1 MMHKP
6 KRIAIN
12 GYGRIGRAVLRAIVE
27 RGLQH
32 QLQVVA
38 INDLGI
44 AESVVYETRYDSVHG
59 AFPAK
64 VEATDQGMRIVSN
77 DAIAA
82 NNTSAS
88 ISATVANTS
97 TVINID
103 LLQISKTSALP
114 WGDLA
119 IDLVMECSG
128 KMSERKL
135 AEQHLTNGAG
145 KVLIGAAAGPEV
157 DLTVVYGIN
166 HDQLKPWHRIV
177 SNASCTTNCMAPVLK
192 PLNDTIGI
200 EDGLMTTIHAYTN
213 GQVLTDTV
221 IDKTD
226 LRRGRSATQSMI
238 PTSTHA
244 TEALGWVLPELAD
257 KITGIS
263 MRVPTINVSVVDL
276 VFRPSR
282 DVSVEEIN
290 QIMADAVANDG
301 YDVLGYNQQPL
312 VSIDFN
318 HCSKSAT
325 FDATQ
330 TMKMGQ
336 LIKIL
341 AWYDNEWGYA
351 NRMIDVA
358 LAMLNKS
365 NA

>member
-1 MMHKP
+1 MHKT

-12 GYGRIGRAVLRAIVE
+12 GYGRIGRAVLRAIEE
-27 RGLQH
+27 RSLQH
-32 QLQVVA
+32 KLQVVA

-59 AFPAK
+59 AFPAV
-64 VEATDQGMRIVSN
+64 VETTDRGMRVVSDHATTSIV
-77 DAIAA
+77 
-82 NNTSAS
+82 
-88 ISATVANTS
+88 
-97 TVINID
+97 
-103 LLQISKTSALP
+103 LLQVSDANALP
-114 WGDLA
+114 WADLDV
-119 IDLVMECSG
+119 DLVMECSG

-135 AEQHLTNGAG
+135 AQQHLTSGAG
-145 KVLIGAAAGPEV
+145 KVLIGAAAGTDV

-166 HDQLKPWHRIV
+166 HELIKPSHRIV

-192 PLNDTIGI
+192 PLNDSIGI

-282 DVSVEEIN
+282 DVTVAEVN
-290 QIMADAVANDG
+290 QIMADAVAKDNH
-301 YDVLGYNQQPL
+301 DVLGYNQQPL

-358 LAMLNKS
+358 LTMLYTDELIAQENS
-365 NA
+365 

>member
-1 MMHKP
+1 MHKI

-12 GYGRIGRAVLRAIVE
+12 GYGRIGRAVLRAIEE
-27 RGLQH
+27 RSLQH
-32 QLQVVA
+32 KLQVVA

-59 AFPAK
+59 AFPAV
-64 VEATDQGMRIVSN
+64 VETTDRGMRVVS
-77 DAIAA
+77 DHAT
-82 NNTSAS
+82 TS
-88 ISATVANTS
+88 
-97 TVINID
+97 ID
-103 LLQISKTSALP
+103 LLQVSDANALP
-114 WGDLA
+114 WADLDV
-119 IDLVMECSG
+119 DLVMECSG

-135 AEQHLTNGAG
+135 AQQHLTSGAG
-145 KVLIGAAAGPEV
+145 KVLIGAAAGTDV

-166 HDQLKPWHRIV
+166 HELIKPSHRIV

-192 PLNDTIGI
+192 PLNDSIGI

-282 DVSVEEIN
+282 DVTVAEVN
-290 QIMADAVANDG
+290 QIMADAVAKDNH
-301 YDVLGYNQQPL
+301 DVLGYNQQPL

-358 LAMLNKS
+358 LTMLYTDELIAQENS
-365 NA
+365 

>member
-1 MMHKP
+1 MANV

-12 GYGRIGRAVLRAIVE
+12 GYGRIGRAILRAIVE
-27 RGLQH
+27 RNLQH
-32 QLQVVA
+32 KLQVVA

-44 AESVVYETRYDSVHG
+44 SESVVYETRYDSVHG

-64 VEATDQGMRIVSN
+64 VEPTSSGMQV
-77 DAIAA
+77 
-82 NNTSAS
+82 
-88 ISATVANTS
+88 TS
-97 TVINID
+97 TDTVIDID
-103 LLQISKTSALP
+103 LLQVSKASALP
-114 WGDLA
+114 WADLD

-135 AEQHLTNGAG
+135 AQQHLTSGAG
-145 KVLIGAAAGPEV
+145 KVLIGAAAGTDV

-192 PLNDTIGI
+192 PLNDAIGI

-282 DVSVEEIN
+282 DVSVAQVN
-290 QIMADAVANDG
+290 QIIADAVAADSH
-301 YDVLGYNQQPL
+301 DVLGYNQQPL

-330 TMKMGQ
+330 TMKMGK

-358 LAMLNKS
+358 LSMLETEPLTPKE
-365 NA
+365 AP

>member
-1 MMHKP
+1 MANV

-12 GYGRIGRAVLRAIVE
+12 GYGRIGRAILRAIVE
-27 RGLQH
+27 RNLQH
-32 QLQVVA
+32 KLQVVA

-44 AESVVYETRYDSVHG
+44 SESVVYETRYDSVHG

-64 VEATDQGMRIVSN
+64 VEPTSSGMQV
-77 DAIAA
+77 
-82 NNTSAS
+82 
-88 ISATVANTS
+88 TS
-97 TVINID
+97 TDTVIDID
-103 LLQISKTSALP
+103 LLQVSEASALP
-114 WGDLA
+114 WADLD

-135 AEQHLTNGAG
+135 AQQHLTSGAG
-145 KVLIGAAAGPEV
+145 KVLIGAAAGTDV

-192 PLNDTIGI
+192 PLNDAIGI

-263 MRVPTINVSVVDL
+263 MRVPIINVSVVDL

-282 DVSVEEIN
+282 DVSVAQVN
-290 QIMADAVANDG
+290 QIIADAVAADSH
-301 YDVLGYNQQPL
+301 DVLGYNQQPL

-358 LAMLNKS
+358 LTMLETPLLTS
-365 NA
+365 QEAL

>member
-1 MMHKP
+1 MHKT

-12 GYGRIGRAVLRAIVE
+12 GYGRIGRAVLRAIEE
-27 RGLQH
+27 RSLQH
-32 QLQVVA
+32 ELQVVA

-59 AFPAK
+59 AFPAV
-64 VEATDQGMRIVSN
+64 VETTDRGMRVVS
-77 DAIAA
+77 DHAT
-82 NNTSAS
+82 TS
-88 ISATVANTS
+88 
-97 TVINID
+97 ID
-103 LLQISKTSALP
+103 LLQVSDANALP
-114 WGDLA
+114 WTDLDV
-119 IDLVMECSG
+119 DLVMECSG

-135 AEQHLTNGAG
+135 AQQHLTSGAG
-145 KVLIGAAAGPEV
+145 KVLIGAAAGTDV

-166 HDQLKPWHRIV
+166 HELIKPSHRIV

-192 PLNDTIGI
+192 PLNDSIGI

-282 DVSVEEIN
+282 DVTVAEVN
-290 QIMADAVANDG
+290 QIMADAVAKDNH
-301 YDVLGYNQQPL
+301 DVLGYNQQPL

-358 LAMLNKS
+358 LTMLYTDELIAQEDS
-365 NA
+365 

>member
-1 MMHKP
+1 MHKT

-12 GYGRIGRAVLRAIVE
+12 GYGRIGRAVLRAIEE
-27 RGLQH
+27 RSLQH
-32 QLQVVA
+32 KLQVVA

-59 AFPAK
+59 AFPAV
-64 VEATDQGMRIVSN
+64 VETTDRGMRVVS
-77 DAIAA
+77 DHAT
-82 NNTSAS
+82 TS
-88 ISATVANTS
+88 
-97 TVINID
+97 ID
-103 LLQISKTSALP
+103 LLQVSDANALP
-114 WGDLA
+114 WTDLDV
-119 IDLVMECSG
+119 DLVMECSG

-135 AEQHLTNGAG
+135 AQQHLTSGAG
-145 KVLIGAAAGPEV
+145 KVLIGAAAGTDV

-166 HDQLKPWHRIV
+166 HELIKPSHRIV

-192 PLNDTIGI
+192 PLNDSIGI

-282 DVSVEEIN
+282 DVTVAEVN
-290 QIMADAVANDG
+290 QIMADAVAKDNH
-301 YDVLGYNQQPL
+301 DVLGYNQQPL

-358 LAMLNKS
+358 LTMLYTDELIAQENS
-365 NA
+365 

>member
-1 MMHKP
+1 MAQLP
-6 KRIAIN
+6 RLAIN
-12 GYGRIGRAVLRAIVE
+12 GYGRIGRAVLRAIIE
-27 RGLQH
+27 RGLQD
-32 QLQVVA
+32 QLQLVA

-44 AESVVYETRYDSVHG
+44 AESVVYETRYDSVYG
-59 AFPAK
+59 AFPTT
-64 VEATDQGMRIVSN
+64 VEATPNGMLVGPGDQQQQVQ
-77 DAIAA
+77 
-82 NNTSAS
+82 
-88 ISATVANTS
+88 
-97 TVINID
+97 
-103 LLQISKTSALP
+103 LLQVAEASNLP
-114 WGDLA
+114 WGELDVDIVL
-119 IDLVMECSG
+119 ECSG
-128 KMSERKL
+128 KFSNRSL
-135 AEQHLTNGAG
+135 AQQHLDAGAG
-145 KVLIGAAAGPEV
+145 KVLIGAAAGTDV

-166 HDQLKPWHRIV
+166 HEQIKHEHRIV

-192 PLNDTIGI
+192 PLYDAVGI

-244 TEALGWVLPELAD
+244 TDALGWVLPELAD
-257 KITGIS
+257 KITGMS

-282 DVSVEEIN
+282 DVSVDEIN
-290 QIMADAVANDG
+290 DIMAKAAASDPYN
-301 YDVLGYNQQPL
+301 VLGYNTQPL

-318 HCSKSAT
+318 HCAKSAS

-330 TMKMGQ
+330 TLKMGQ
-336 LIKIL
+336 LVKIL

-358 LAMLNKS
+358 LSMFKTETCNSEASPINV
-365 NA
+365 

>member
-1 MMHKP
+1 MHKA

-32 QLQVVA
+32 ELQVVA

-59 AFPAK
+59 AFPAA
-64 VEATDQGMRIVSN
+64 VETTDRGMRVVSP
-77 DAIAA
+77 DA
-82 NNTSAS
+82 T
-88 ISATVANTS
+88 
-97 TVINID
+97 INID
-103 LLQISKTSALP
+103 LLQVCNASALP
-114 WGDLA
+114 WGELD

-128 KMSERKL
+128 KMSDRAL
-135 AEQHLTNGAG
+135 AEQHLTAGAD
-145 KVLIGAAAGPEV
+145 KVLIGAAAGTDV

-166 HDQLKPWHRIV
+166 HDQLKPSHRIV

-192 PLNDTIGI
+192 PLNDAIGI

-282 DVSVEEIN
+282 DVTVAEVN
-290 QIMADAVANDG
+290 QIMADAVSKDNH
-301 YDVLGYNQQPL
+301 DVLGYNHQPL

-325 FDATQ
+325 FDSTQ

-351 NRMIDVA
+351 NRMVDVA
-358 LAMLNKS
+358 LAMLNKDLS
-365 NA
+365 TPQENP

>member
-1 MMHKP
+1 MANV

-12 GYGRIGRAVLRAIVE
+12 GYGRIGRAILRAIVE
-27 RGLQH
+27 RNLQH
-32 QLQVVA
+32 KLQVVA

-44 AESVVYETRYDSVHG
+44 SESVVYETRYDSVHG

-64 VEATDQGMRIVSN
+64 VEPTSSGMQV
-77 DAIAA
+77 
-82 NNTSAS
+82 
-88 ISATVANTS
+88 TS
-97 TVINID
+97 TDTVIDID
-103 LLQISKTSALP
+103 LLQVSEASALP
-114 WGDLA
+114 WADLD

-135 AEQHLTNGAG
+135 AQQHLTSGAG
-145 KVLIGAAAGPEV
+145 KVLIGAAAGTDV

-192 PLNDTIGI
+192 PLNDAIGI

-263 MRVPTINVSVVDL
+263 MRVPIINVSVVDL

-282 DVSVEEIN
+282 DVSVAQVN
-290 QIMADAVANDG
+290 QIIADAVAADSH
-301 YDVLGYNQQPL
+301 DVLGYNQQPL

-358 LAMLNKS
+358 LTMLETPLLTS
-365 NA
+365 QEAP

>member
-1 MMHKP
+1 MTHA

-12 GYGRIGRAVLRAIVE
+12 GYGRIGRAILRAIVE
-27 RGLQH
+27 RDLQH
-32 QLQVVA
+32 RLQVVA

-59 AFPAK
+59 PFPAVIEVTQNGMQVVSK
-64 VEATDQGMRIVSN
+64 TAT
-77 DAIAA
+77 
-82 NNTSAS
+82 TS
-88 ISATVANTS
+88 
-97 TVINID
+97 ID
-103 LLQISKTSALP
+103 LLQVGHAPKLP
-114 WGDLA
+114 WHDLNV
-119 IDLVMECSG
+119 DLVMECSG
-128 KMSERKL
+128 KMSEGSL
-135 AEQHLTNGAG
+135 AQQHLDAGAK
-145 KVLIGAAAGPEV
+145 KVLIGAAAGTDV

-166 HDQLKPWHRIV
+166 HHLIQPSHKIV

-192 PLNDTIGI
+192 PLNDAVGI

-221 IDKTD
+221 IDKSD

-244 TEALGWVLPELAD
+244 ADALGWVLPELAD

-276 VFRPSR
+276 VFRPSK
-282 DVSVEEIN
+282 DVSVDEIN
-290 QIMADAVANDG
+290 NIMADACARDKDN
-301 YDVLGYNQQPL
+301 VLGYNQQPL

-318 HCSKSAT
+318 HSSQSAT

-330 TMKMGQ
+330 TVKMGQ

-358 LAMLNKS
+358 LKMLDTE
-365 NA
+365 

>member
-1 MMHKP
+1 MHKT

-12 GYGRIGRAVLRAIVE
+12 GYGRIGRAVLRAIEE
-27 RGLQH
+27 RSLQH
-32 QLQVVA
+32 KLQVVA

-59 AFPAK
+59 AFPAV
-64 VEATDQGMRIVSN
+64 VETTDRGMRVVS
-77 DAIAA
+77 DHAT
-82 NNTSAS
+82 TS
-88 ISATVANTS
+88 
-97 TVINID
+97 ID
-103 LLQISKTSALP
+103 LLQVSDANALP
-114 WGDLA
+114 WTDLDV
-119 IDLVMECSG
+119 DLVMECSG

-135 AEQHLTNGAG
+135 AQQHLTSGAG
-145 KVLIGAAAGPEV
+145 KVLIGAAAGTDV

-166 HDQLKPWHRIV
+166 HELIKPSHRIV

-192 PLNDTIGI
+192 PLNDSIGI

-282 DVSVEEIN
+282 DVTVAEVN
-290 QIMADAVANDG
+290 QIMADAVAKDNH
-301 YDVLGYNQQPL
+301 DVLGYNQQPL

-358 LAMLNKS
+358 LTMLCTDELIAQEN
-365 NA
+365 

>member
-1 MMHKP
+1 MLQA

-27 RGLQH
+27 RDLQH
-32 QLQVVA
+32 QLQIVA

-59 AFPAK
+59 AFPAT
-64 VEATDQGMRIVSN
+64 VEATDTGMQVVSGDAVN
-77 DAIAA
+77 D
-82 NNTSAS
+82 
-88 ISATVANTS
+88 
-97 TVINID
+97 ID
-103 LLQISKTSALP
+103 LLQIGDATALP
-114 WGDLA
+114 WGDLD
-119 IDLVMECSG
+119 IDLVLECSG
-128 KMSERKL
+128 KMNDRKL
-135 AEQHLTNGAG
+135 SEQHLMSGAS
-145 KVLIGAAAGPEV
+145 KVLIGAAAGTDV

-166 HDQLKPWHRIV
+166 HDQIKPWHRIV
-177 SNASCTTNCMAPVLK
+177 SNASCTTNCMALVLK
-192 PLNDTIGI
+192 PLNDSIGI
-200 EDGLMTTIHAYTN
+200 EDGLMTTIHSYTN
-213 GQVLTDTV
+213 GQVLTDRV

-244 TEALGWVLPELAD
+244 NEALGWVLPELAD

-282 DVSVEEIN
+282 DVTVAEVN
-290 QIMADAVANDG
+290 QIIADAVASDSH
-301 YDVLGYNQQPL
+301 DVLGYNQQPL
-312 VSIDFN
+312 VSVDFN

-358 LAMLNKS
+358 LAIFKTDMLTAQKT
-365 NA
+365 

>member
-1 MMHKP
+1 MHKT

-12 GYGRIGRAVLRAIVE
+12 GYGRIGRAVLRAIEE
-27 RGLQH
+27 RSLQH
-32 QLQVVA
+32 ELQVVA

-59 AFPAK
+59 AFPAL
-64 VEATDQGMRIVSN
+64 VEATDRGMRVVS
-77 DAIAA
+77 DHAT
-82 NNTSAS
+82 TS
-88 ISATVANTS
+88 
-97 TVINID
+97 ID
-103 LLQISKTSALP
+103 LLQVSDATALP
-114 WGDLA
+114 WGDLDV
-119 IDLVMECSG
+119 DLVMECSG
-128 KMSERKL
+128 NMSERKL
-135 AEQHLTNGAG
+135 AQQHLTSGAG
-145 KVLIGAAAGPEV
+145 KVLIGAAAGTDV

-166 HDQLKPWHRIV
+166 HELIKPSHRIV
-177 SNASCTTNCMAPVLK
+177 SNASCTTNCLAPVLK
-192 PLNDTIGI
+192 PLNDSIGI

-282 DVSVEEIN
+282 DVTIAEVN
-290 QIMADAVANDG
+290 QIMADAVAKDNH
-301 YDVLGYNQQPL
+301 DVLGYNQQPL

-330 TMKMGQ
+330 TMKMGR

-358 LAMLNKS
+358 LTMLHTDELIAQENL
-365 NA
+365 

>member
-1 MMHKP
+1 MHKT

-12 GYGRIGRAVLRAIVE
+12 GYGRIGRAVLRAIEE
-27 RGLQH
+27 RSLQH
-32 QLQVVA
+32 KLQVVA

-59 AFPAK
+59 AFPAV
-64 VEATDQGMRIVSN
+64 VETTDRGMRVVS
-77 DAIAA
+77 DHAT
-82 NNTSAS
+82 TS
-88 ISATVANTS
+88 
-97 TVINID
+97 ID
-103 LLQISKTSALP
+103 LLQVSDANALP
-114 WGDLA
+114 WTDLDV
-119 IDLVMECSG
+119 DLVMECSG

-135 AEQHLTNGAG
+135 AQQHLTSGAG
-145 KVLIGAAAGPEV
+145 KVLIGAAAGTDV

-166 HDQLKPWHRIV
+166 HELIKPSHRIV

-192 PLNDTIGI
+192 PLNDSIGI

-282 DVSVEEIN
+282 DVTVAEVN
-290 QIMADAVANDG
+290 QIMADAVAKDNH
-301 YDVLGYNQQPL
+301 DVLGYNQQPL

-358 LAMLNKS
+358 LTMLYTDELIAQEN
-365 NA
+365 

>member
-1 MMHKP
+1 MHKT

-12 GYGRIGRAVLRAIVE
+12 GYGRIGRAVLRAIEE
-27 RGLQH
+27 RSLQH
-32 QLQVVA
+32 ELQVVA

-59 AFPAK
+59 AFPAL
-64 VEATDQGMRIVSN
+64 VEATDRGMRVVS
-77 DAIAA
+77 DHAT
-82 NNTSAS
+82 TS
-88 ISATVANTS
+88 
-97 TVINID
+97 ID
-103 LLQISKTSALP
+103 LLQVSDATALP
-114 WGDLA
+114 WGDLDV
-119 IDLVMECSG
+119 DLVMECSG
-128 KMSERKL
+128 NMSERKL
-135 AEQHLTNGAG
+135 AQQHLTSGAG
-145 KVLIGAAAGPEV
+145 KVLIGAAAGTDV
-157 DLTVVYGIN
+157 DLTVVYVIN
-166 HDQLKPWHRIV
+166 HELIKPSHRIV
-177 SNASCTTNCMAPVLK
+177 SNASCTTNCLAPVLK
-192 PLNDTIGI
+192 PLNDSIGI

-282 DVSVEEIN
+282 DVTIAEVN
-290 QIMADAVANDG
+290 QIMADAVAKDNH
-301 YDVLGYNQQPL
+301 DVLGYNQQPL

-330 TMKMGQ
+330 TMKMGR

-358 LAMLNKS
+358 LTMLHTDELIAQENL
-365 NA
+365 

>member
-1 MMHKP
+1 MANV

-12 GYGRIGRAVLRAIVE
+12 GYGRIGRAILRAIVE
-27 RGLQH
+27 RNLQH
-32 QLQVVA
+32 KLQVVA

-44 AESVVYETRYDSVHG
+44 SESVVYETRYDSVHG

-64 VEATDQGMRIVSN
+64 VEPTSSGMQV
-77 DAIAA
+77 
-82 NNTSAS
+82 
-88 ISATVANTS
+88 TS
-97 TVINID
+97 TDTVIDID
-103 LLQISKTSALP
+103 LLQVSEASALP
-114 WGDLA
+114 WADLD

-135 AEQHLTNGAG
+135 AQQHLTSGAG
-145 KVLIGAAAGPEV
+145 KVLIGAAAGTDV

-192 PLNDTIGI
+192 PLNDAIGI

-282 DVSVEEIN
+282 DVSVAQVN
-290 QIMADAVANDG
+290 QIIADAVAADSH
-301 YDVLGYNQQPL
+301 DVLGYNQQPL

-358 LAMLNKS
+358 LTMLEAPLLTS
-365 NA
+365 QEAP

>member
-1 MMHKP
+1 MHKV

-32 QLQVVA
+32 ELQVVA

-59 AFPAK
+59 AFPAT
-64 VEATDQGMRIVSN
+64 VEATDRGMNVVSN
-77 DAIAA
+77 RTAP
-82 NNTSAS
+82 T
-88 ISATVANTS
+88 
-97 TVINID
+97 INID
-103 LLQISKTSALP
+103 LLQVSNATALP
-114 WGDLA
+114 WADLD

-128 KMSERKL
+128 KLSEREL
-135 AEQHLTNGAG
+135 AEQHLTAGAG
-145 KVLIGAAAGPEV
+145 KVLIGAAAGIDV

-166 HDQLKPWHRIV
+166 HDQLEPWHRIV

-192 PLNDTIGI
+192 PLNDAVGI

-244 TEALGWVLPELAD
+244 SEALGWVLPELAD

-282 DVSVEEIN
+282 DVTVEEIN
-290 QIMADAVANDG
+290 QIMADAVANDDH
-301 YDVLGYNQQPL
+301 DVLGYNEQPL

-358 LAMLNKS
+358 LAMLDKS

>member
-1 MMHKP
+1 MHKT

-12 GYGRIGRAVLRAIVE
+12 GYGRIGRAVLRAIEE
-27 RGLQH
+27 RSLQH
-32 QLQVVA
+32 KLQVVA

-59 AFPAK
+59 AFPAV
-64 VEATDQGMRIVSN
+64 VETTDRGMRVVS
-77 DAIAA
+77 DHAT
-82 NNTSAS
+82 TS
-88 ISATVANTS
+88 
-97 TVINID
+97 ID
-103 LLQISKTSALP
+103 LLQVSDANALP
-114 WGDLA
+114 WADLDV
-119 IDLVMECSG
+119 DLVMECSG

-135 AEQHLTNGAG
+135 AQQHLTSGAG
-145 KVLIGAAAGPEV
+145 KVLIGAAAGTDV

-166 HDQLKPWHRIV
+166 HELIKPFHRIV

-192 PLNDTIGI
+192 PLNDSIGI

-282 DVSVEEIN
+282 DVTVAEVN
-290 QIMADAVANDG
+290 QIMADAVAKDNH
-301 YDVLGYNQQPL
+301 DVLGYNQQPL

-358 LAMLNKS
+358 LTMLYTDELIAQENS
-365 NA
+365 

>member
-1 MMHKP
+1 MHKT

-12 GYGRIGRAVLRAIVE
+12 GYGRIGRAVLRAIEE
-27 RGLQH
+27 RSLQH
-32 QLQVVA
+32 KLQVVA

-59 AFPAK
+59 AFPAL
-64 VEATDQGMRIVSN
+64 VEATDRGMRVVS
-77 DAIAA
+77 DHAT
-82 NNTSAS
+82 TS
-88 ISATVANTS
+88 
-97 TVINID
+97 ID
-103 LLQISKTSALP
+103 LLQVSDANALP
-114 WGDLA
+114 WADLDV
-119 IDLVMECSG
+119 DLVMECSG

-135 AEQHLTNGAG
+135 AQQHLTSGAG
-145 KVLIGAAAGPEV
+145 KVLIGAAAGTDV

-166 HDQLKPWHRIV
+166 HELIKPSHRIV

-192 PLNDTIGI
+192 PLNDSIGI

-282 DVSVEEIN
+282 DVTVAEVN
-290 QIMADAVANDG
+290 QIMADAVAKDNH
-301 YDVLGYNQQPL
+301 DVLGYNQQPL

-358 LAMLNKS
+358 LTMLYTDELIAQENS
-365 NA
+365 

>member
-1 MMHKP
+1 MANV

-12 GYGRIGRAVLRAIVE
+12 GYGRIGRAILRAIVE
-27 RGLQH
+27 RNLQH
-32 QLQVVA
+32 KLQVVA

-44 AESVVYETRYDSVHG
+44 SESVVYETRYDSVHG

-64 VEATDQGMRIVSN
+64 VEPTSSGMQV
-77 DAIAA
+77 
-82 NNTSAS
+82 
-88 ISATVANTS
+88 TS
-97 TVINID
+97 TDTVIDID
-103 LLQISKTSALP
+103 LLQVSEASALP
-114 WGDLA
+114 WADLD

-135 AEQHLTNGAG
+135 AQQHLTSGAG
-145 KVLIGAAAGPEV
+145 KVLIGAAAGTDV

-192 PLNDTIGI
+192 PLNDAIGI

-263 MRVPTINVSVVDL
+263 MRVPIINVSVVDL

-282 DVSVEEIN
+282 DVSVAQVN
-290 QIMADAVANDG
+290 QIIADAVAADSH
-301 YDVLGYNQQPL
+301 DVLGYNQQPM

-358 LAMLNKS
+358 LTMLETPLLTS
-365 NA
+365 QEAP

>member
-1 MMHKP
+1 MHKT

-12 GYGRIGRAVLRAIVE
+12 GYGRIGRAVLRAIEE
-27 RGLQH
+27 RSLQH
-32 QLQVVA
+32 KLQVVA

-59 AFPAK
+59 AFPAV
-64 VEATDQGMRIVSN
+64 VETTDRGMRVVS
-77 DAIAA
+77 DHAT
-82 NNTSAS
+82 TS
-88 ISATVANTS
+88 
-97 TVINID
+97 ID
-103 LLQISKTSALP
+103 LLQVSDANALP
-114 WGDLA
+114 WADLDV
-119 IDLVMECSG
+119 DLVMECSG

-135 AEQHLTNGAG
+135 AQQHLTSGAG
-145 KVLIGAAAGPEV
+145 KVLIGAAAGTDV

-166 HDQLKPWHRIV
+166 HELIKPSHRIV

-192 PLNDTIGI
+192 PLNDSIGI

-282 DVSVEEIN
+282 DVTVAEVN
-290 QIMADAVANDG
+290 QIMADAVA
-301 YDVLGYNQQPL
+301 
-312 VSIDFN
+312 
-318 HCSKSAT
+318 KA
-325 FDATQ
+325 
-330 TMKMGQ
+330 
-336 LIKIL
+336 
-341 AWYDNEWGYA
+341 
-351 NRMIDVA
+351 
-358 LAMLNKS
+358 
-365 NA
+365 

>member
-1 MMHKP
+1 MANV

-12 GYGRIGRAVLRAIVE
+12 GYGRIGRAILRAIVE
-27 RGLQH
+27 RNLQH
-32 QLQVVA
+32 KLQVVA

-44 AESVVYETRYDSVHG
+44 SESVVYETRYDSVHG

-64 VEATDQGMRIVSN
+64 VEPTSSGMQV
-77 DAIAA
+77 
-82 NNTSAS
+82 
-88 ISATVANTS
+88 TS
-97 TVINID
+97 TDTVIDID
-103 LLQISKTSALP
+103 LLQVSEASALP
-114 WGDLA
+114 WADLD

-135 AEQHLTNGAG
+135 AQQHLTSGAG
-145 KVLIGAAAGPEV
+145 KVLIGAAAGTDV

-192 PLNDTIGI
+192 PLNDAIGI

-282 DVSVEEIN
+282 DVSVAQVN
-290 QIMADAVANDG
+290 QIIADAVAADSH
-301 YDVLGYNQQPL
+301 DVLGYNQQPL

-358 LAMLNKS
+358 LTMLETPLLTS
-365 NA
+365 QEAP

>member
-1 MMHKP
+1 MHKT

-12 GYGRIGRAVLRAIVE
+12 GYGRIGRAVLRAIEE
-27 RGLQH
+27 RSLQH
-32 QLQVVA
+32 KLQVVA

-59 AFPAK
+59 AFPAV
-64 VEATDQGMRIVSN
+64 VETTDRGMRVVSDHATTSIV
-77 DAIAA
+77 
-82 NNTSAS
+82 
-88 ISATVANTS
+88 
-97 TVINID
+97 
-103 LLQISKTSALP
+103 LLQVSDANALP
-114 WGDLA
+114 WADLDV
-119 IDLVMECSG
+119 DLVMECSG

-135 AEQHLTNGAG
+135 AQQHLTSGAG
-145 KVLIGAAAGPEV
+145 KVLIGAAAGTDV

-166 HDQLKPWHRIV
+166 HELIKPSHRIV

-192 PLNDTIGI
+192 PLNDSIGI

-282 DVSVEEIN
+282 DVTVAEVN
-290 QIMADAVANDG
+290 QIMADAVAKDNH
-301 YDVLGYNQQPL
+301 DVLGYNQQPL

-358 LAMLNKS
+358 LTMLYTDELIAQEDS
-365 NA
+365 

>member
-1 MMHKP
+1 MVKA

-59 AFPAK
+59 AFPAQ
-64 VEATDQGMRIVSN
+64 VDATPVGMSVISDEHCN
-77 DAIAA
+77 DIELLQ
-82 NNTSAS
+82 
-88 ISATVANTS
+88 VANA
-97 TVINID
+97 
-103 LLQISKTSALP
+103 SALP
-114 WGDLA
+114 WADLDV
-119 IDLVMECSG
+119 DLVLECSG

-135 AEQHLTNGAG
+135 AEQHLTGGAD
-145 KVLIGAAAGPEV
+145 KVLIGAAAGADV

-166 HDQLKPWHRIV
+166 HDQLKPEHRIV

-192 PLNDTIGI
+192 PLHDAIGI

-257 KITGIS
+257 KITGMS

-282 DVSVEEIN
+282 DVTVAQVN
-290 QIMADAVANDG
+290 QIIADSVAKDG
-301 YDVLGYNQQPL
+301 HGVLGYNQQPL

-358 LAMLNKS
+358 LCMLNTDS
-365 NA
+365 LNTQETP

>member
-1 MMHKP
+1 MAKVG
-6 KRIAIN
+6 RIAIN
-12 GYGRIGRAVLRAIVE
+12 GYGRIGRSVLRAIVE

-32 QLQVVA
+32 QLQLVA

-59 AFPAK
+59 AFPAP
-64 VEATDQGMRIVSN
+64 VQATKSGMSVGTG
-77 DAIAA
+77 D
-82 NNTSAS
+82 T
-88 ISATVANTS
+88 TLQL
-97 TVINID
+97 D
-103 LLQISKTSALP
+103 LLQVAAAKDLP
-114 WGDLA
+114 WAALE
-119 IDLVMECSG
+119 IDLVLECSG
-128 KMSERKL
+128 KLSSRNL
-135 AEQHLTNGAG
+135 AQQHLDAGAG
-145 KVLIGAAAGPEV
+145 KVLIGAAAGEDV

-166 HDQLKPWHRIV
+166 HDQLRPQHRIV

-192 PLNDTIGI
+192 PLHEAIGI

-257 KITGIS
+257 KITGMS
-263 MRVPTINVSVVDL
+263 MRVPTINVSVVDM

-282 DVSVEEIN
+282 EVTVAEVN
-290 QIMADAVANDG
+290 QVMEQAAANDS
-301 YDVLGYNQQPL
+301 YNVLAYNQQPL

-318 HCSKSAT
+318 HCPKSAS

-330 TMKMGQ
+330 TLKMGQ

-358 LAMLNKS
+358 LAMLNTTANKPQE
-365 NA
+365 AT

>member
-1 MMHKP
+1 MHQA

-44 AESVVYETRYDSVHG
+44 AASVVYETRYDSVHG
-59 AFPAK
+59 AFPAA
-64 VEATDQGMRIVSN
+64 VEATDMGMRVVTN
-77 DAIAA
+77 EA
-82 NNTSAS
+82 TSD
-88 ISATVANTS
+88 IS
-97 TVINID
+97 
-103 LLQISKTSALP
+103 LLQVGDPLALP
-114 WGDLA
+114 WRDLN

-135 AEQHLTNGAG
+135 AEQHLISGAD
-145 KVLIGAAAGPEV
+145 KVLIAAAAGTEV
-157 DLTVVYGIN
+157 DLTVVFGIN
-166 HDQLKPWHRIV
+166 HEQLKPWHRIV

-244 TEALGWVLPELAD
+244 TEALGWVLPELAH

-282 DVSVEEIN
+282 DVTVDEVN
-290 QIMADAVANDG
+290 QIMAQAVAQDG
-301 YDVLGYNQQPL
+301 HDVLGYNQQPL

-358 LAMLNKS
+358 LAMFDTDKPKVQENL
-365 NA
+365 

>member
-1 MMHKP
+1 MQP
-6 KRIAIN
+6 AKRIAIN

-27 RGLQH
+27 RGLQQ

-59 AFPAK
+59 AFPATI
-64 VEATDQGMRIVSN
+64 EATERGMQVLTPE
-77 DAIAA
+77 AA
-82 NNTSAS
+82 
-88 ISATVANTS
+88 
-97 TVINID
+97 INID
-103 LLQISKTSALP
+103 LLQVGDATALP
-114 WGDLA
+114 WDDLN
-119 IDLVMECSG
+119 IDLVLECSG

-135 AEQHLTNGAG
+135 AQQHLNSGAG
-145 KVLIGAAAGPEV
+145 KVLIGAAAGTEV

-282 DVSVEEIN
+282 DVTVAEVN
-290 QIMADAVANDG
+290 QIIADAVANDSH
-301 YDVLGYNQQPL
+301 DVLGYNQQPL

-358 LAMLNKS
+358 LAMLNLDRLTAQE
-365 NA
+365 NP

>member
-1 MMHKP
+1 MHKT

-12 GYGRIGRAVLRAIVE
+12 GYGRIGRAVLRAIEE
-27 RGLQH
+27 RSLQH
-32 QLQVVA
+32 ELQVVA

-59 AFPAK
+59 AFPAV
-64 VEATDQGMRIVSN
+64 VETTDRGMRVVS
-77 DAIAA
+77 DHAT
-82 NNTSAS
+82 TS
-88 ISATVANTS
+88 
-97 TVINID
+97 ID
-103 LLQISKTSALP
+103 LLQVSDANALP
-114 WGDLA
+114 WADLDV
-119 IDLVMECSG
+119 DLVMECSG

-135 AEQHLTNGAG
+135 AQQHLTSGAG
-145 KVLIGAAAGPEV
+145 KVLIGAAAGTDV

-166 HDQLKPWHRIV
+166 HELIKPSHRIV

-192 PLNDTIGI
+192 PLNDSIGI

-282 DVSVEEIN
+282 DVTVAEVN
-290 QIMADAVANDG
+290 QIMADAVAKDNH
-301 YDVLGYNQQPL
+301 DVLGYNQQPL

-358 LAMLNKS
+358 LTMLYTDELIAQEDS
-365 NA
+365 

>member
-1 MMHKP
+1 MHKT

-12 GYGRIGRAVLRAIVE
+12 GYGRIGRAVLRAIEE
-27 RGLQH
+27 RSLQH
-32 QLQVVA
+32 ELQVVA

-59 AFPAK
+59 AFPAL
-64 VEATDQGMRIVSN
+64 VEATDRGMRVVS
-77 DAIAA
+77 DYAT
-82 NNTSAS
+82 TS
-88 ISATVANTS
+88 
-97 TVINID
+97 ID
-103 LLQISKTSALP
+103 LLQVSDATALP
-114 WGDLA
+114 WGDLDV
-119 IDLVMECSG
+119 DLVMECSG
-128 KMSERKL
+128 NMSERKL
-135 AEQHLTNGAG
+135 AQQHLTSGAG
-145 KVLIGAAAGPEV
+145 KVLIGAAAGTDV

-166 HDQLKPWHRIV
+166 HELIKPSHRIV
-177 SNASCTTNCMAPVLK
+177 SNASCTTNCLAPVLK
-192 PLNDTIGI
+192 PLNDSIGI

-282 DVSVEEIN
+282 DVTIAEVN
-290 QIMADAVANDG
+290 QIMADAVAKDNH
-301 YDVLGYNQQPL
+301 DVLGYNQQPL

-330 TMKMGQ
+330 TMKMGR
-336 LIKIL
+336 LI
-341 AWYDNEWGYA
+341 
-351 NRMIDVA
+351 
-358 LAMLNKS
+358 
-365 NA
+365 

>member
-1 MMHKP
+1 MHKT

-12 GYGRIGRAVLRAIVE
+12 GYGRIGRAVLRAIEE
-27 RGLQH
+27 RSLQH
-32 QLQVVA
+32 ELQVVA

-59 AFPAK
+59 AFPAL
-64 VEATDQGMRIVSN
+64 VEATDRGMRVVS
-77 DAIAA
+77 DYAT
-82 NNTSAS
+82 TS
-88 ISATVANTS
+88 
-97 TVINID
+97 ID
-103 LLQISKTSALP
+103 LLQVSDATALP
-114 WGDLA
+114 WGDLDV
-119 IDLVMECSG
+119 DLVMECSG
-128 KMSERKL
+128 NMSERKL
-135 AEQHLTNGAG
+135 AQQHLTSGAG
-145 KVLIGAAAGPEV
+145 KVLIGAAAGTDV

-166 HDQLKPWHRIV
+166 HELIKPSHRIV
-177 SNASCTTNCMAPVLK
+177 SNASCTTNCLAPVLK
-192 PLNDTIGI
+192 PLNDSIGI

-282 DVSVEEIN
+282 DVTIAEVN
-290 QIMADAVANDG
+290 QIMADAVAKDNH
-301 YDVLGYNQQPL
+301 DVLGYNQQPL

-330 TMKMGQ
+330 TMKMGR

-358 LAMLNKS
+358 LTMLHTDELIAQENL
-365 NA
+365 

>member
-1 MMHKP
+1 MHKT

-12 GYGRIGRAVLRAIVE
+12 GYGRIGRAVLRAIEE
-27 RGLQH
+27 RSLQH
-32 QLQVVA
+32 KLQVVA

-59 AFPAK
+59 AFPAV
-64 VEATDQGMRIVSN
+64 VETTDRGMRVVS
-77 DAIAA
+77 DHAT
-82 NNTSAS
+82 TS
-88 ISATVANTS
+88 
-97 TVINID
+97 ID
-103 LLQISKTSALP
+103 LLQVSDANALP
-114 WGDLA
+114 WADLDV
-119 IDLVMECSG
+119 DLVMECSG

-135 AEQHLTNGAG
+135 AQQHLTSGAG
-145 KVLIGAAAGPEV
+145 KVLIGAAAGTDV

-166 HDQLKPWHRIV
+166 HELIKPSHRIV

-192 PLNDTIGI
+192 PLNDSIGI

-282 DVSVEEIN
+282 DVTVAEVN
-290 QIMADAVANDG
+290 QIMADAVAKDNH
-301 YDVLGYNQQPL
+301 DVLGYNQQPL

-358 LAMLNKS
+358 LTMLYTDELIAQKDS
-365 NA
+365 

>member
-1 MMHKP
+1 MHKT

-12 GYGRIGRAVLRAIVE
+12 GYGRIGRAVLRAIEE
-27 RGLQH
+27 RSLQH
-32 QLQVVA
+32 ELQVVA

-59 AFPAK
+59 AFPAL
-64 VEATDQGMRIVSN
+64 VEATDRGMRLVS
-77 DAIAA
+77 DHAT
-82 NNTSAS
+82 TS
-88 ISATVANTS
+88 
-97 TVINID
+97 ID
-103 LLQISKTSALP
+103 LLQVSDATALP
-114 WGDLA
+114 WGDLDV
-119 IDLVMECSG
+119 DLVMECSG
-128 KMSERKL
+128 NMSERKL
-135 AEQHLTNGAG
+135 AQQHLTSGAG
-145 KVLIGAAAGPEV
+145 KVLIGAAAGTDV

-166 HDQLKPWHRIV
+166 HELIKPSHRIV
-177 SNASCTTNCMAPVLK
+177 SNASCTTNCLAPVLK
-192 PLNDTIGI
+192 PLNDSIGI

-282 DVSVEEIN
+282 DVTIAEVN
-290 QIMADAVANDG
+290 QIMADAVAKDNH
-301 YDVLGYNQQPL
+301 DVLGYNQQPL

-330 TMKMGQ
+330 TMKMGR

-358 LAMLNKS
+358 LTMLHTDELIAQENL
-365 NA
+365 

>member
-1 MMHKP
+1 MHKA

-27 RGLQH
+27 RHLQH

-59 AFPAK
+59 AFPATI
-64 VEATDQGMRIVSN
+64 EATERGMSVVSKLT
-77 DAIAA
+77 
-82 NNTSAS
+82 TSTR
-88 ISATVANTS
+88 ISAADS
-97 TVINID
+97 INID
-103 LLQISKTSALP
+103 LLQVSNAQALP
-114 WGDLA
+114 WGDLD

-135 AEQHLTNGAG
+135 AEQHLTAGAG
-145 KVLIGAAAGPEV
+145 KVLIGAAAGTDV

-177 SNASCTTNCMAPVLK
+177 SNASCTTNCMAPILK
-192 PLNDTIGI
+192 PLNDAIGI

-282 DVSVEEIN
+282 DVTVEEIN
-290 QIMADAVANDG
+290 KIMADAVANDEH
-301 YDVLGYNQQPL
+301 DVLGYNEQPL

-358 LAMLNKS
+358 LSMLDTDHKISQENP
-365 NA
+365 

>member
-1 MMHKP
+1 MP
-6 KRIAIN
+6 NVKRIAIN

-27 RGLQH
+27 RDLQH
-32 QLQVVA
+32 KLQVVA

-44 AESVVYETRYDSVHG
+44 AESVIYETRYDSVHG
-59 AFPAK
+59 VFPAT
-64 VEATDQGMRIVSN
+64 VEPTYDGAHPGMRITSKGVSSN
-77 DAIAA
+77 VELLK
-82 NNTSAS
+82 
-88 ISATVANTS
+88 ISQA
-97 TVINID
+97 
-103 LLQISKTSALP
+103 SALP
-114 WGDLA
+114 WKDLN

-128 KMSERKL
+128 KMSERVL
-135 AEQHLTNGAG
+135 AQQHITSGAG
-145 KVLIGAAAGPEV
+145 KVLIGAAAGEDV

-166 HDQLKPWHRIV
+166 HDLLKPWHKIV

-192 PLNDTIGI
+192 PLHDAIGI

-276 VFRPSR
+276 VFRPSL
-282 DVSVEEIN
+282 DVTVAQVN
-290 QIMADAVANDG
+290 QIIANAVAQDSH
-301 YDVLGYNQQPL
+301 DVLGYNQQPL

-330 TMKMGQ
+330 TMKMGK

-358 LAMLNKS
+358 LAMLDTQLLTPQE
-365 NA
+365 AL

>member
-1 MMHKP
+1 MHKT

-12 GYGRIGRAVLRAIVE
+12 GYGRIGRAVLRAIEE
-27 RGLQH
+27 RSLQH
-32 QLQVVA
+32 KLQVVA

-59 AFPAK
+59 AFPAV
-64 VEATDQGMRIVSN
+64 VETTDRGMRVVS
-77 DAIAA
+77 DHAT
-82 NNTSAS
+82 TS
-88 ISATVANTS
+88 
-97 TVINID
+97 ID
-103 LLQISKTSALP
+103 LLQVSDANALP
-114 WGDLA
+114 WTDLDV
-119 IDLVMECSG
+119 DLVMECSG

-135 AEQHLTNGAG
+135 AQQHLTSGAG
-145 KVLIGAAAGPEV
+145 KVLIGAAAGTDV

-166 HDQLKPWHRIV
+166 HELIKPSHRIV

-192 PLNDTIGI
+192 PLNDSIGI

-282 DVSVEEIN
+282 DVTVAEVN
-290 QIMADAVANDG
+290 QIMADAVAKDNH
-301 YDVLGYNQQPL
+301 DVLGYNQQPL

-358 LAMLNKS
+358 LTMLYTDELIAQEDS
-365 NA
+365 

>member
-1 MMHKP
+1 
-6 KRIAIN
+6 
-12 GYGRIGRAVLRAIVE
+12 L
-27 RGLQH
+27 
-32 QLQVVA
+32 LQV
-38 INDLGI
+38 
-44 AESVVYETRYDSVHG
+44 S
-59 AFPAK
+59 
-64 VEATDQGMRIVSN
+64 
-77 DAIAA
+77 DA
-82 NNTSAS
+82 N
-88 ISATVANTS
+88 
-97 TVINID
+97 
-103 LLQISKTSALP
+103 ALP
-114 WGDLA
+114 WADLDV
-119 IDLVMECSG
+119 DLVMECSG

-135 AEQHLTNGAG
+135 AQQHLTSGAG
-145 KVLIGAAAGPEV
+145 KVLIGAAAGTDV

-166 HDQLKPWHRIV
+166 HELIKPSHRIV

-192 PLNDTIGI
+192 PLNDSIGI

-282 DVSVEEIN
+282 DVTVAEVN
-290 QIMADAVANDG
+290 QIMADAVAKDNH
-301 YDVLGYNQQPL
+301 DVLGYNQQPL

-358 LAMLNKS
+358 LTMLYTDELIAQEDS
-365 NA
+365 

>member
-1 MMHKP
+1 MHKT

-12 GYGRIGRAVLRAIVE
+12 GYGRIGRAVLRAIEE
-27 RGLQH
+27 RSLQH
-32 QLQVVA
+32 ELQVVA

-59 AFPAK
+59 AFPAV
-64 VEATDQGMRIVSN
+64 VETTDCGMRVVS
-77 DAIAA
+77 DHAT
-82 NNTSAS
+82 TS
-88 ISATVANTS
+88 
-97 TVINID
+97 ID
-103 LLQISKTSALP
+103 LLQVSDATALP
-114 WGDLA
+114 WAELDV
-119 IDLVMECSG
+119 DLVMECSG

-135 AEQHLTNGAG
+135 AQQHLTSGAG
-145 KVLIGAAAGPEV
+145 KVLIGAAAGTDV

-166 HDQLKPWHRIV
+166 HELIKPSHRIV

-192 PLNDTIGI
+192 PLNDSIGI

-282 DVSVEEIN
+282 DVTVAEVN
-290 QIMADAVANDG
+290 QIMADAVAKDNH
-301 YDVLGYNQQPL
+301 DVLGYNQQPL

-358 LAMLNKS
+358 LTMLYTDELITQENS
-365 NA
+365 